1 MSAKPKA
8 APQAVL
14 THVRNMGIFAHVD
27 AGKTTCTERILFF
40 AGDTHKMGDVDDGN
54 TVTDHMDQERERGIT
69 IRAAAVQTHWLD
81 HTINLIDTPGHVD
94 FTMEVERSMRVLDGG
109 ILVVCAK
116 GGVQPQ
122 TRTVWRQANKHR
134 VPRLVF
140 VNKMDTIGADFPRV
154 LSALQANLRSEFGS
168 KPVALQLPI
177 GKVDTFS
184 GVIDLI
190 SMRAFVWNADDGE
203 FTVEDV
209 PAALLEDAQLARQ
222 ELVETICETD
232 DTLTDRFLAEET
244 ISADE
249 LKQALRR
256 AVISLKL
263 VPVLCGSAKASK
275 GIQPLLDAIVELLP
289 SPVDVP
295 PVTAEALK
303 GESVLREPKS
313 DAPLAALVFKVDA
326 DTHGDL
332 YFTRVYSGVIET
344 GSYVLNSTK
353 GTKERIGRIVK
364 MQGAK
369 RTDIDFLAAGD
380 IGVLIGLRGS
390 TTGDTLCTVN
400 QPCRLESIS
409 FPDPVIWRSVESDNQ
424 AGADALSAALTRLAA
439 EDPSFKLRH
448 DAENN
453 QSLVGGQ
460 GELHL
465 EVTIECARRDYGVV
479 VRVGD
484 PMVSYR
490 ETVRA
495 AKTTGIGDFQRQ
507 NGGRGMFAYV
517 VIELEPLPRG
527 SGFMFVDSTIGGAVP
542 KQFIP
547 SVEKGV
553 RGALGSGGLT
563 NSPVVDV
570 KVTLVDG
577 KFHAVDSNDMAFQVA
592 GSMAFRDAF
601 RKASP
606 VILEPTM
613 SIEVEVP
620 SEFVGN
626 VLGDLGSRR
635 GKVTGSDM
643 TGRTALVRGLVPLA
657 ETFGYT
663 TFLRNSSRGE
673 GSSTLEF
680 SHDEPVPAHI
690 AAALTEQHR
699 RTDD

>member
-1 MSAKPKA
+1 MSAKPRA
-8 APQAVL
+8 APQGLL

-69 IRAAAVQTHWLD
+69 IRAAAVMTHWLD

-109 ILVVCAK
+109 VLVVCAK

-140 VNKMDTIGADFPRV
+140 INKMDTIGADFPRV
-154 LSALQANLRSEFGS
+154 FAALKANLRSDFGS

-177 GKVDTFS
+177 GQVDSFT
-184 GVIDLI
+184 GVVDLLT
-190 SMRAFVWNADDGE
+190 MRAFVWNDTDGQY
-203 FTVEDV
+203 VIEDV
-209 PAALLEDAQLARQ
+209 PAQLVEDAQLARQ
-222 ELVETICETD
+222 ELVEAICETD
-232 DTLTDRFLAEET
+232 DTLTDRFLSEET
-244 ISADE
+244 ISEDE

-263 VPVLCGSAKASK
+263 VPVLCGSAKASR

-289 SPVDVP
+289 SPVEVP
-295 PVTAEALK
+295 PVTGESLK
-303 GESVLREPKS
+303 GESVLREAKP
-313 DAPLAALVFKVDA
+313 DAPLAALVFKVVGDRN
-326 DTHGDL
+326 GDL
-332 YFTRVYSGVIET
+332 YFTRVYSGSIES

-353 GTKERIGRIVK
+353 GTKERVGRIVK

-369 RTDIDFLAAGD
+369 RSDIKCLSAGD
-380 IGVLIGLRGS
+380 IGVIVGLKSS
-390 TTGDTLCTVN
+390 TTGDTLCGTN

-424 AGADALSAALTRLAA
+424 HGADALSLALTRLAA

-465 EVTIECARRDYGVV
+465 EVTLECARRDYGVV

-507 NGGRGMFAYV
+507 NGGSGMYAYV

-527 SGFMFVDSTIGGAVP
+527 SGFVFVDGSIGGAIP

-553 RGALGSGGLT
+553 RGALGGGVLT

-577 KFHAVDSNDMAFQVA
+577 KFHSVDSNDMAFQTA

-620 SEFVGN
+620 TEFVGN

-643 TGRTALVRGLVPLA
+643 TGRTAIVRGVVPLA

-673 GSSTLEF
+673 GCSTLEF
-680 SHDEPVPAHI
+680 SHYEPVPAHI
-690 AAALTEQHR
+690 AAALAERHS